1 MDEYGAASEQAHV
14 LATGEDSGPFL
25 YIDGEV
31 VDIEDTRAAA
41 EMLDRIMRKEQ
52 NERVPE

>member
-1 MDEYGAASEQAHV
+1 MAEYGAASEQAHV

-41 EMLDRIMRKEQ
+41 GMLDRIMRKEQ